1 MQKVLGGSH
10 ERRGQGRGA
19 CPGHSGAASEAE
31 GAVAAMRMEGLQR
44 SRMGSG
50 QASAA
55 GSMLLRAAAM
65 DLGQCLSAEFFLG
78 DDGDQEVVDGWDL
91 IQQALCLAPGCIH
104 HVCSARVPALS
115 ATASIQARGC
125 HELGACNAYRQQQ
138 RVPGLRACPGCS
150 GCRSAA
156 CGAPASALAFQLA
169 HHLRA
174 WPAVIPTAVSVCFQG
189 HDCGP
194 IMQQSSGA

>member
-65 DLGQCLSAEFFLG
+65 GPGQCLSAEFFLG
-78 DDGDQEVVDGWDL
+78 DGRGCPAGHCTTL
-91 IQQALCLAPGCIH
+91 ALQPFGSVL
-104 HVCSARVPALS
+104 SARHAHATSAFSARRPLYGSQSLS
-115 ATASIQARGC
+115 SRLQCWETHTYIRD
-125 HELGACNAYRQQQ
+125 
-138 RVPGLRACPGCS
+138 
-150 GCRSAA
+150 
-156 CGAPASALAFQLA
+156 
-169 HHLRA
+169 
-174 WPAVIPTAVSVCFQG
+174 T
-189 HDCGP
+189 
-194 IMQQSSGA
+194 